1 MNDTMSVLRLT
12 VFSEN
17 LKHNFLLMRRTY
29 PDAQIAAVV
38 KANGYGLGIENV
50 VPPLAEAG
58 CKTFFVNRFE
68 EGEKIR
74 RLTDSAAVFVLDAF
88 IGEDTLQSY
97 KNARLTPVFS
107 TVEALSRYPQEQ
119 NIAVRLDTGFNLAGI
134 DAFDEQTVLQALKGR
149 SVSLLISHLSCAERP
164 EDPKNGKQ
172 LALFSKYAALFPEA
186 EKSFAASFGAALGKE
201 YRFDM
206 IRAGAALYGS
216 SALPDS
222 LSVASLTSK
231 VGWLRRFKA
240 GESIGYNDACL
251 LKKDTLVASVPVGSG
266 DGIVHKAGCFV
277 RFKDTLLP
285 VLSAPTTNYL
295 PVDANA
301 VSDDIHV
308 GDEVALFDD
317 VYTPDRLA
325 LDAGMEVGADV
336 LIRLNGAS
344 FS

>member
-1 MNDTMSVLRLT
+1 MSVLKLT
-12 VFSEN
+12 VFPEN

-29 PDAQIAAVV
+29 PDTEIAAVV

-58 CKTFFVNRFE
+58 CKMFFVNRFE
-68 EGEKIR
+68 EGKKVR
-74 RLTDSAAVFVLDAF
+74 CMTGKVAVFVLDAF
-88 IGEDTLQSY
+88 VGTETTQDY
-97 KNARLTPVFS
+97 KNLNLTPVFS
-107 TVEALSRYPQEQ
+107 TVDALARYPREQ
-119 NIAVRLDTGFNLAGI
+119 GIAVRLDTGFNLAGL

-164 EDPKNGKQ
+164 DNPKNKEQ

-186 EKSFAASFGAALGKE
+186 KKSLAASFGAALGKE

-222 LSVASLTSK
+222 LPVVSLTAK
-231 VGWLRRFKA
+231 IGWLKWFKA

-251 LKKDTLVASVPVGSG
+251 LKNDALVACLPVGSG

-295 PVDANA
+295 PVDASA

-308 GDEVALFDD
+308 GDEVALFDNI
-317 VYTPDRLA
+317 YTPDKLA